1 MFYVYGIAC
10 VGCSWNVFA
19 ASLTLSD
26 IFGWACCPDSD
37 EVGSDRAVY
46 FQLVAR

>member
-1 MFYVYGIAC
+1 MCTALHALDA
-10 VGCSWNVFA
+10 VGMYFA

-37 EVGSDRAVY
+37 EVGSDRALY